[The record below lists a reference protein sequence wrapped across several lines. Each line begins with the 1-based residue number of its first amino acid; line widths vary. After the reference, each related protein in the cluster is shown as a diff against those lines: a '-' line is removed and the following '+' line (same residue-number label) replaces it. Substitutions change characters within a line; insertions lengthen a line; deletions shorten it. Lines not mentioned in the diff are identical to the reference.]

1 MDSPNQ
7 TKEKGFSIVD
17 HGIDIIGDEWDE
29 GCTDNIS
36 SGTDDDHDDTH
47 SNNRDKGI

>member
-1 MDSPNQ
+1 MDSTNQ
-7 TKEKGFSIVD
+7 TKEKGLPIGVD

-36 SGTDDDHDDTH
+36 SGNNDNNNDDN
-47 SNNRDKGI
+47 SNN